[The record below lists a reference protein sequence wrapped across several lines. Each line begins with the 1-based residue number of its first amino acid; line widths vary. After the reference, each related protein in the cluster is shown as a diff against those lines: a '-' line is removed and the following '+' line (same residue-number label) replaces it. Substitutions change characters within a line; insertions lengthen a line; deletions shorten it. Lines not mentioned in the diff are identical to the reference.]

1 MRPRIC
7 ATLLSAT
14 LAFVMCGLAVQAS
27 AQEYCVTCTG
37 PDAKYRCAIGGD
49 ATPAARTSRGQL
61 LCITELARTGHH
73 ASCSVGRTAEAPCE
87 GEPRTVMFPSAAD
100 GAPPLLMRPQ
110 PGIIGAQP
118 GPAEPQ
124 PATTGAQDSTAAG
137 QPAEPAA
144 EAPPKT
150 VEELAKQTVQASGNG
165 LKKAGEAVGDTAKST
180 GQAVGNAISKS
191 WKCMTSL
198 FSDC

>member
-1 MRPRIC
+1 MRTRIGI
-7 ATLLSAT
+7 ALLSAVIFT
-14 LAFVMCGLAVQAS
+14 LVTSGLVARVS

-49 ATPAARTSRGQL
+49 ASLAARTSRGQL

-73 ASCSVGRTAEAPCE
+73 ASCSVGRTPEEPCE
-87 GEPRTVMFPSAAD
+87 GEPRTVMFPAAD
-100 GAPPLLMRPQ
+100 GAAPVLSDPRSGAGGALPAPAQAL
-110 PGIIGAQP
+110 PGTAASPGAP
-118 GPAEPQ
+118 GTGAPAEAP
-124 PATTGAQDSTAAG
+124 
-137 QPAEPAA
+137 A

-150 VEELAKQTVQASGNG
+150 VEELAKQTVEASGNG
-165 LKKAGEAVGDTAKST
+165 LKKAGEAVGNTAKST
-180 GQAVGNAISKS
+180 GEAVGNAVSKT